1 MKQFLWTLCFLPL
14 LGQAQRIEYAW
25 PNTPCP
31 NLLNCDSGCTACA
44 SPVNSG
50 AGFFGN
56 ALALLGADVC
66 PHTQGGGDNAL
77 LTYGWTTLPD
87 EGYGLLIT
95 GIAFEPTQLD
105 SIVLRHRAGTDGP
118 TRLQVRFGIN
128 ENMPTAQ
135 LADLP
140 VPGEFG
146 KTTFLHLG
154 DVQAGPDM
162 VYGYFSLLLQPYA
175 GNGGS
180 WDLDDI
186 RIVGSPAVATPVPDL
201 SIATIDAPLPKFD
214 ALGRPLVEKPGF
226 RFYLDRSRR
235 VVVP

>member
-1 MKQFLWTLCFLPL
+1 MKQLLLTMCLLPM
-14 LGQAQRIEYAW
+14 LGHGQRIEYAW

-50 AGFFGN
+50 DGFFGN
-56 ALALLGADVC
+56 ALTLLGAAAC
-66 PHTQGGGDNAL
+66 PHAQGGGDNAL
-77 LTYGWTTLPD
+77 FTFDWPTIPND
-87 EGYGLLIT
+87 GYGLLIT
-95 GIAFEPTQLD
+95 GIAFEPTQVD
-105 SIVLRHRAGTDGP
+105 SIVLRHRAGIDGP
-118 TRLQVRFGIN
+118 TRLRVRFGVN
-128 ENMPTAQ
+128 ENMPATE

-146 KTTFLHLG
+146 RTTFMQLG
-154 DVQAGPDM
+154 NVEAGAGM

-186 RIVGSPAVATPVPDL
+186 RIVGSPLQTTAVPDL
-201 SIATIDAPLPKFD
+201 SLADLKAPLPKFD
-214 ALGRPLVEKPGF
+214 ALGRPMVDKPGL